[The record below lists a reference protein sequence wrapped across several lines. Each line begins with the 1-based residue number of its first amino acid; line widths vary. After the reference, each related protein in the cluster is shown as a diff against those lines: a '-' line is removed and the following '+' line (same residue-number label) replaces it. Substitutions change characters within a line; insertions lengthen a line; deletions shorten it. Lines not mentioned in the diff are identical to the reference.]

1 MAFKFI
7 SFLALVA
14 ATQAGVL
21 SPHHS
26 YSDAPSVSYSSVSTP
41 EVSYGGPSYAKAA
54 APVHYAAAPAIQ
66 AAAPVSYSAPV
77 AYAAPAIKVA
87 APVYKVAKQVI
98 TQDYSTPAH
107 YDFSYGVEDPHTG
120 DVKSQHE
127 TREGDVV
134 KGSYSLIEAD
144 GTKRIVEYTVDGHS
158 GFNAVVHREPAAHPV
173 KAIAP
178 VAAKFVAPVGY
189 AQPVVKAVA
198 PVAYA
203 QPVLKAVTPVAY
215 AQPVLN
221 AVAPVAYA
229 QPIVKASYASPLV
242 AKVPALNKVTYSSA
256 PEVSY
261 SSFSGP
267 EVHAGPSYYHH

>member
-14 ATQAGVL
+14 STQAGIL

-41 EVSYGGPSYAKAA
+41 EVSYGGPSYTKAA
-54 APVHYAAAPAIQ
+54 APVHYAAAPAIKV
-66 AAAPVSYSAPV
+66 AAPVSYSAPV
-77 AYAAPAIKVA
+77 AYAAPAFKVT
-87 APVYKVAKQVI
+87 APVYKVAKQVVAE
-98 TQDYSTPAH
+98 DYSTPAH
-107 YDFSYGVEDPHTG
+107 YEFGYGVEDPHTG

-144 GTKRIVEYTVDGHS
+144 GTKRVVEYTVDAHS

-178 VAAKFVAPVGY
+178 VAAKIVAPVAY
-189 AQPVVKAVA
+189 SQPIVKAVA

-203 QPVLKAVTPVAY
+203 QPVLKAV
-215 AQPVLN
+215 
-221 AVAPVAYA
+221 APVAY
-229 QPIVKASYASPLV
+229 PHSIVKASYASPLV
-242 AKVPALNKVTYSSA
+242 AKVPAFNKVSYSSA

-261 SSFSGP
+261 SSFSAP
-267 EVHAGPSYYHH
+267 EVHSAPSYYHH

>member
-7 SFLALVA
+7 GFLALVA
-14 ATQAGVL
+14 STQAVIL

-26 YSDAPSVSYSSVSTP
+26 YSDASSVSYSSVLTP
-41 EVSYGGPSYAKAA
+41 EVSYGGPSYSKVAA
-54 APVHYAAAPAIQ
+54 SVHYA
-66 AAAPVSYSAPV
+66 
-77 AYAAPAIKVA
+77 AAPAIKVA
-87 APVYKVAKQVI
+87 APVIYSSPLAYAAPAFKVAAPVYKVVKQVVAE
-98 TQDYSTPAH
+98 DYSSPAH

-127 TREGDVV
+127 TRQGDVV

-144 GTKRIVEYTVDGHS
+144 GTKRVVEYTVDAHS

-178 VAAKFVAPVGY
+178 VAAKIVAPVAY
-189 AQPVVKAVA
+189 AQPIVKAVA

-203 QPVLKAVTPVAY
+203 QPVLKT
-215 AQPVLN
+215 
-221 AVAPVAYA
+221 VAPVAY
-229 QPIVKASYASPLV
+229 PHSIVKASYSSPLV
-242 AKVPALNKVTYSSA
+242 AKVPAFNKVSYSSA

-261 SSFSGP
+261 SSFSAP
-267 EVHAGPSYYHH
+267 EVHAAPSYYHH